1 MVLEIVIS
9 CFLKTIFFLKTL
21 AFMLDGKK
29 FKRLCL
35 VPRKYQDNKFFF
47 FFIFDCNMKNTI
59 ENQV

>member
-9 CFLKTIFFLKTL
+9 CFLETIFFLKTL

-35 VPRKYQDNKFFF
+35 VPRKYQDNK
-47 FFIFDCNMKNTI
+47 KK
-59 ENQV
+59 